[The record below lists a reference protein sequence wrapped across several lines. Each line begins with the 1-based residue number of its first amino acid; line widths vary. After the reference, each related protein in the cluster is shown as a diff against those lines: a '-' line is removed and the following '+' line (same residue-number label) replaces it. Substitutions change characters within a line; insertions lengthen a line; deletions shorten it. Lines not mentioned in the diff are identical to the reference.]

1 MAKSVFYSFHYD
13 RDAWRVQQIIQMG
26 ALEGQPILKAQE
38 WEEVKRK
45 GDAAI
50 KKWIADQMAH
60 KSAVVVLI
68 GAQTA
73 SRPWVRH
80 EIANAWD
87 NHKPLVGIRI
97 HGLERLHRLPRRRPV
112 QQGHAER
119 WRHSRRFRSGLQP
132 QWLQQPG
139 RLRDDQGQPYD
150 LGRQCLQATLI
161 ALSARS
167 STGTIP
173 TLARSIEMSMSSL
186 SSRATRLPSDT
197 HW

>member
-50 KKWIADQMAH
+50 KKWIADQMAY

-73 SRPWVRH
+73 NRPWVLH
-80 EIANAWD
+80 EISHAWK
-87 NHKPLVGIRI
+87 NRKPLVGIRI
-97 HGLERLHRLPRRRPV
+97 HGLADRSHNTDSYGDNPFSKLSFENGGTIADYVPV
-112 QQGHAER
+112 HNP
-119 WRHSRRFRSGLQP
+119 SGLNS
-132 QWLQQPG
+132 
-139 RLRDDQGQPYD
+139 
-150 LGRQCLQATLI
+150 QAIYADIKTNI
-161 ALSARS
+161 TTWVGNAYRRS
-167 STGTIP
+167 
-173 TLARSIEMSMSSL
+173 
-186 SSRATRLPSDT
+186 
-197 HW
+197 